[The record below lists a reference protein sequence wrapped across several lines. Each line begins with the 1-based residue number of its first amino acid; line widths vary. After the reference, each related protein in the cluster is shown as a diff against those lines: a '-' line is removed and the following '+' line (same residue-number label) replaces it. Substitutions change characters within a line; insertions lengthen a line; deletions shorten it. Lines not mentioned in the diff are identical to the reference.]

1 MLPLVDGVAAGPA
14 LADGAVLAPITVV
27 AQGVPNPW
35 FSTLYLQQGR
45 SELITALQQHVT
57 ITVVSVVAGLVL
69 SVPLAVLARRSATT
83 ETLVVGAAGVIYT
96 IPSLALFSLL
106 VPYTGFGA
114 TTATIAL
121 ALYTLVILVRN
132 AVTGLAQVPAD
143 AVEAARGMGFGP
155 VRRLLRVELPIA
167 LPSIVAGVRV
177 ATVSTI
183 SLLTVAAYVG
193 TGGFGQL
200 IDQGFRADYRAKIV
214 TACIACVLLAL
225 LADALLVLL
234 QRALTPWTR
243 AR

>member
-1 MLPLVDGVAAGPA
+1 MIASS
-14 LADGAVLAPITVV
+14 VL

-45 SELITALQQHVT
+45 SELLVALQQHVVIT
-57 ITVVSVVAGLVL
+57 IVAVAVGLVL
-69 SVPLAVLARRSATT
+69 SLPLAVLARRSALA

-96 IPSLALFSLL
+96 VPSLALFALL
-106 VPYTGFGA
+106 VPYTAYTA
-114 TTATIAL
+114 TTAIIAL

-132 AVTGLAQVPAD
+132 AVTGLRQVPD
-143 AVEAARGMGFGP
+143 EVVEAARGMGLSALQ
-155 VRRLLRVELPIA
+155 RLVRVELPIA

-200 IDQGFRADYRAKIV
+200 IDAGFRADYRAKIV

-225 LADALLVLL
+225 IADALLLLL
-234 QRALTPWTR
+234 QRLLTPWTR
-243 AR
+243 AVR